1 MYITK
6 INIQNFR
13 LLKETTLEL
22 DENEKKDL
30 TLLIG
35 RNNSG
40 KTSFIMAFDKFFKN
54 QNIDFNDFSM
64 DLRSKLLNIEED
76 TDINDFSIK
85 LILEIKYK
93 KEDNLENIS
102 NFMLDLDTDN
112 NFVKILFECT
122 VNKRKLLEE
131 LAKISENK
139 ERFIEKYLQDY
150 LDYKV
155 YAFEN
160 HDDIKNKRN
169 LLVEKKYS
177 ITKNLIN
184 YEVIHA
190 KREVAS
196 SEDSNQGKNVLS
208 YLSTKY
214 FDQDNKISFDELNK
228 INSSILEMDNTLNSQ
243 YENYFSS
250 FLNNSKN
257 FLELKNLKVVS
268 DLQSQEII
276 KNHSKIVYGEDDNY
290 LPEYLNGLGYMNILY
305 LLLNI
310 EIKKDHFINNKKDI
324 NLLFIEEPEAHTHP
338 QMQYVFIEKIKQTL
352 KDINKGFVKEK
363 DFTEIDFDTKQIY
376 ETLKSEQI
384 INDDGLVIDASKLKS
399 DFLGLQQSEIDTIHE
414 MLKSPE
420 NLQMFLSS
428 HSSHIVKRCDFK
440 DIRYFKQIDN
450 GQNIEIKNF
459 YTTLKSKY
467 GDEKDNFNFL
477 KQYLTIGSSELF
489 FAEKIIFIE
498 GISESLLLPYF
509 IDKLDKEK
517 KLNLSSQNISI
528 LEVGANSRAF
538 KYFLEFLEIKTLIIT
553 DIDTTKKTI
562 TPQKKDP
569 TKNTTT
575 YPAHCVE
582 NATHTS
588 NFSIKY
594 YLDAP
599 EIKKEVEFEE
609 WFTKLKADELQDDTS
624 FVKLS
629 YQIEENTYH
638 ARSLE
643 DAFINANIDNLEKYK
658 DKLQDF
664 DFKCDTDI
672 YELTKKVLKDFDKSN
687 FASSILY
694 LALTGNAE
702 WNIPLYIKKG
712 LEWIAKK

>member
-1 MYITK
+1 MYLTK
-6 INIQNFR
+6 VKIQNFR
-13 LLKETTLEL
+13 LLKDTTLEL

-54 QNIDFNDFSM
+54 QNIDFNDFSIS
-64 DLRSKLLNIEED
+64 LRNKILKINEESD
-76 TDINDFSIK
+76 VNEFAIR
-85 LILEIKYK
+85 LILEIKYTE
-93 KEDNLENIS
+93 EDNLENLS

-112 NFVKILFECT
+112 NSVKILFECT
-122 VNKRKLLEE
+122 VNKGKLLNE
-131 LAKISENK
+131 LTTISENK
-139 ERFIEKYLQDY
+139 EKFIEKYLQNY
-150 LDYKV
+150 LEYDV

-160 HDDIKNKRN
+160 YDSIVNERN
-169 LLVEKKYS
+169 LLVDKKYS
-177 ITKNLIN
+177 IAKKIIN

-196 SEDSNQGKNVLS
+196 SEDSSQGKKVLS

-228 INSSILEMDNTLNSQ
+228 INSSILEMDNILNDE
-243 YENYFSS
+243 YKKYFSS

-257 FLELKNLKVVS
+257 FLDIKNLKVVS

-290 LPEYLNGLGYMNILY
+290 LPEHLNGLGYMNILY

-363 DFTEIDFDTKQIY
+363 DFIQIDYDTNKIY
-376 ETLKSEQI
+376 EALKSEQI
-384 INDDGLVIDASKLKS
+384 INNDGLIVDASKLKD
-399 DFLGLQQSEIDTIHE
+399 DFLELEKSEVENIREI
-414 MLKSPE
+414 LKSPE

-440 DIRYFKQIDN
+440 DIRYFKQIISER
-450 GQNIEIKNF
+450 NIEIKNF
-459 YTTLKSKY
+459 YTTLKNKY

-509 IDKLDKEK
+509 IDKLDKENG
-517 KLNLSSQNISI
+517 LNLSSQNISI

-562 TPQKKDP
+562 IPQKKDP
-569 TKNTTT
+569 NKTTIT
-575 YPAHCVE
+575 YPAHSVE

-588 NFSIKY
+588 NYSLKY
-594 YLDAP
+594 YLNAP
-599 EIKKEVEFEE
+599 KIEEKEKFEE
-609 WFTKLKADELQDDTS
+609 WFTNLKSDKLQDDTS
-624 FVKLS
+624 FIKLS
-629 YQIEENTYH
+629 YQIAENSYH

-643 DAFINANIDNLEKYK
+643 DAFINININNLEKFK
-658 DKLQDF
+658 NKLEDF
-664 DFKCDTDI
+664 DFKSDTNI
-672 YELTKKVLKDFDKSN
+672 YELTKKVLKEFDKSN

-694 LALTGNAE
+694 LALTEDAE

-712 LEWIAKK
+712 LEWIAKN

>member
-6 INIQNFR
+6 IKIQNFR

-22 DENEKKDL
+22 GEKEKKDL

-54 QNIDFNDFSM
+54 KNIDFNDFSM
-64 DLRSKLLNIEED
+64 DLRSKLLNIDDE
-76 TDINDFSIK
+76 TNVNDFAIR
-85 LILEIKYK
+85 LILEIKYT
-93 KEDNLENIS
+93 KEDNLENLS

-122 VNKRKLLEE
+122 VDKRKLLDE
-131 LAKISENK
+131 LSTISENK
-139 ERFIEKYLQDY
+139 ERFIEKYLQNY
-150 LDYKV
+150 LNYDV

-160 HDDIKNKRN
+160 YDNIVNERN
-169 LLVEKKYS
+169 LLVNKEYNIAKS
-177 ITKNLIN
+177 IIN

-196 SEDSNQGKNVLS
+196 SEDSSQGKKVLS
-208 YLSTKY
+208 YLSAKY

-228 INSSILEMDNTLNSQ
+228 INSSILEMDKTLNDQ

-257 FLELKNLKVVS
+257 FLGLKNLKVVS
-268 DLQSQEII
+268 DLQSQEIL
-276 KNHSKIVYGEDDNY
+276 KNHSKIVYGENDNY
-290 LPEYLNGLGYMNILY
+290 LPEHLNGLGYMNILY

-352 KDINKGFVKEK
+352 KDINKGFVKEN
-363 DFTEIDFDTKQIY
+363 DFDTKKIF
-376 ETLKSEQI
+376 ETLISEQV
-384 INDDGLVIDASKLKS
+384 INDDGLILDVSKLKS
-399 DFLGLQQSEIDTIHE
+399 NFLSLEKSEIDNIRE
-414 MLKSPE
+414 ILKSPE

-440 DIRYFKQIDN
+440 DIHYFKQIVN
-450 GQNIEIKNF
+450 EKNIEIKNF
-459 YTTLKSKY
+459 YTTLESRY

-477 KQYLTIGSSELF
+477 KQYLTISSSELF

-509 IDKLDKEK
+509 IDKFDKESE
-517 KLNLSSQNISI
+517 LNLSSQNISI
-528 LEVGANSRAF
+528 LEVGANSRVF
-538 KYFLEFLEIKTLIIT
+538 KYFLEFLGIKTLIIT

-562 TPQKKDP
+562 IPQKKDS
-569 TKNTTT
+569 TKTRTT

-582 NATHTS
+582 SATHTS
-588 NFSIKY
+588 NYSLKY

-599 EIKKEVEFEE
+599 EIKNEVEFNE
-609 WFTKLKADELQDDTS
+609 WFTKLKADKLHDDTS
-624 FVKLS
+624 FIKLS
-629 YQIEENTYH
+629 YQIEENSYH

-643 DAFINANIDNLEKYK
+643 DAFIKANINNLEKHK
-658 DKLQDF
+658 VKLQDF
-664 DFKCDTDI
+664 DFKSDADI
-672 YELTKKVLKDFDKSN
+672 YELTKKVLKEFDKSN

-694 LALTGNAE
+694 LALTEDTE

-712 LEWIAKK
+712 LEWIAKN

>member
-1 MYITK
+1 MYLTK
-6 INIQNFR
+6 IKIQNFR
-13 LLKETTLEL
+13 LLKDTTLEL

-64 DLRSKLLNIEED
+64 DLRKELLEINEE
-76 TDINDFSIK
+76 TDVNDFAIR
-85 LILEIKYK
+85 LILEIKYT
-93 KEDNLENIS
+93 KEDNLENLS
-102 NFMLDLDTDN
+102 NFMLDLDTGN
-112 NFVKILFECT
+112 NTVKILFECT
-122 VNKRKLLEE
+122 VDKKKLLND
-131 LAKISENK
+131 LSTISEKK

-150 LDYKV
+150 LDYNL
-155 YAFEN
+155 YAF
-160 HDDIKNKRN
+160 DKYKNIANNRD
-169 LLVEKKYS
+169 LLVSKKYS
-177 ITKNLIN
+177 IAKNLIN

-196 SEDSNQGKNVLS
+196 SEDSTQGKKVLS

-214 FDQDNKISFDELNK
+214 FDQDNKFSFDELNK
-228 INSSILEMDNTLNSQ
+228 INSSILEMDNTLNDQ
-243 YENYFSS
+243 YKNYFSS

-257 FLELKNLKVVS
+257 FLDLKNLKVVS

-276 KNHSKIVYGEDDNY
+276 KNHSKIVYGENDNY

-310 EIKKDHFINNKKDI
+310 EIKKDHFINNKRDI

-363 DFTEIDFDTKQIY
+363 DFIEIDYDTKKVY
-376 ETLKSEQI
+376 ENLKSKQI
-384 INDDGLVIDASKLKS
+384 INDDGLIIDASKLKS
-399 DFLGLQQSEIDTIHE
+399 DFLGLEKSEIDSIRE
-414 MLKSPE
+414 ILKSPE

-440 DIRYFKQIDN
+440 DIRYFKQIISER
-450 GQNIEIKNF
+450 NIEIKNF
-459 YTTLKSKY
+459 YTTLESKY

-517 KLNLSSQNISI
+517 NLNLSSQNISI

-553 DIDTTKKTI
+553 DIDTIAKNSNNKYVACEVENG
-562 TPQKKDP
+562 
-569 TKNTTT
+569 KNT
-575 YPAHCVE
+575 
-582 NATHTS
+582 S
-588 NFSIKY
+588 NYSLKY
-594 YLDAP
+594 YLNAP
-599 EIKKEVEFEE
+599 EIKEDVKFKE
-609 WFTKLKADELQDDTS
+609 WFEKLKADELHDDTS
-624 FVKLS
+624 FIKLT
-629 YQIEENTYH
+629 YQIKENSYH

-643 DAFINANIDNLEKYK
+643 DAFINVNINILEKYK
-658 DKLQDF
+658 DKLKDF
-664 DFKCDTDI
+664 DFKSDTNI
-672 YELTKKVLKDFDKSN
+672 YELTKKVLKEFDKSN

-694 LALTGNAE
+694 LALTEDAE

-712 LEWIAKK
+712 LEWISKN